1 MGLFRMTSMGQ
12 QQHHQIELETIELN
26 QIVPPSLYKVIL
38 LNDDFTPMDF
48 VIVVLQEFFAMNE
61 ERATQVMLTVH
72 HEGRGVCGIYSEDI
86 AATKVEQVL
95 AFAREHQHP
104 LSCVMEEA

>member
-1 MGLFRMTSMGQ
+1 MTSMGQ